1 MNTFATTNAEIG
13 EMLTRSSAAMKA
25 ANNSLEETIALE
37 SAAVQITRNAE
48 TTGTAFRTVS
58 MRIRGYD
65 ENSEDGLEEVSE
77 ELENISGEIYDLTR
91 VNGGEG
97 ISIFTDKTR
106 TEYKSTYDILKE
118 ISAIWDDLTD
128 KQQADLLEKLG
139 GKRGAQVIAGVL
151 DNFDEVERAMGNM
164 EDAAGSADAEM
175 RVIQDSL
182 EYKINALKQT
192 WTGALQ
198 DMIDRG
204 DLKNIID
211 ELVKLSEAL
220 VKVIPKLK
228 SFSTVLA
235 GVGTAIAGVGAKKV
249 IGRITGSLI
258 ELSAA
263 GEKVKKLNEIKSV
276 FKTIGNATT
285 FGADGLVAKESVN
298 LYRNELRNLT
308 IQEQA
313 AAISASGLNA
323 QQAKY
328 VLTTQEGTL
337 AQGAYTDALAEQILA
352 EAGLATASITL
363 SEAQVTELMTKVG
376 ITAATEEETLSALG
390 LTSTKEGE
398 LIVTH
403 AANQADIESLV
414 TKKLITEAQKEQIF
428 AILGVTVAEEG
439 QIVATNVLTGAFV
452 KLWNVLAANPYIAIA
467 AGIAAVAAAIALANK
482 RAKEAREEIAS
493 NSISEWE
500 EANQK
505 YKENGE
511 TFEELAEKYTKL
523 SKGVDSLGRNVSL
536 STDEFDEYHDVTN
549 QIAEM
554 MPNLV
559 KGWDSEN
566 NAILTVKDSVEAL
579 TEAREKDRKAQ
590 NGNLIKNAEDI
601 FNNSK
606 DKLNDAGF
614 SSDSTLALYADEQAR
629 IDAIRNLIDSR
640 NHSIDDFSLFRR
652 ITTDSFGTSYVDYEE
667 LRDILN
673 DAGID
678 TSSISGT
685 VEQQEEAL
693 LKIFNELSQADRAA
707 IQGYLVEQ
715 ESILTEALNGRR
727 DLFVAFM
734 EETLDSSSYEDMSDD
749 VKLALNS
756 LGNSLS
762 NSVLQAY
769 NSFEDLKRHVT
780 EIVETIDNLAPED
793 QAKFT
798 EYIGLV
804 TSWNNNEIPYDEYVE
819 KIKEFYTLIN
829 TLFPGDDNEEIRK
842 TFTLVFDI
850 PNENELEEQKDRFIN
865 RLGIRKIS
873 KTDQLNGMPSYV
885 EEMGEEAIEVA
896 DEWYDSLTK
905 SEREFVDNLS
915 DEDLAEAVTFEST
928 EEFDEWLEKLQ
939 AEANIQ
945 IDLTYSTRAVENLD
959 TMQDA
964 FGDLTTAYKASVK
977 NRDSSDK
984 VTGFTAS
991 ASDIQG
997 VNDAFGGVTFNEED
1011 IENVNAL
1018 SNALEKYNTTLIE
1031 NKGDAIAAQDATDEL
1046 ATAYVDQSGIL
1057 KDLTEENKET
1067 YISYLKL
1074 NGITNAQ
1081 EVVESRLSKQAQR
1094 TSENLIKLSKAIAQ
1108 NRKALDEG
1116 EEAGE
1121 EYIKAIEAIT
1131 DEVAALLSLYNDDGI
1146 EILDAATLINE
1157 EFVKTHLDDIYKA
1170 TEGDIEALN
1179 RLRLEIARIQASKL
1193 LIDLDIPSEAVEA
1206 KLDDIMDMISEV
1218 DAMNI
1223 EVGATVDDKEFLEG
1237 LDIMMAASEGT
1248 ADAVIK
1254 AFESMGYTVEW
1265 VPHPYKVTTL
1275 KANQSNIKDSKA
1287 YSAMME
1293 QAELTV
1299 DVPSLKITRNSR
1311 ATGAAV
1317 NNFSGSSYSDSDS
1330 DSGSSSDSDSNDF
1343 SESFDWIEKA
1353 IDRVEEELD
1362 RLDEQVDNTYK
1373 NWTSRNEALLEEIE
1387 KTGDEIK
1394 MQADASKKYEELA
1407 NEVAVPEEYK
1417 IKVQYGEMS
1426 VEDIDESV
1434 VTDALKDYY
1443 NEKLANNELDQE
1455 WQDKFKGAKLT
1466 DEDFAE
1472 MAGIN
1477 EDEVTEAIRDYWKD
1491 QLSKGNGTAEMLE
1504 KYNTNTLTDSD
1515 YAEMLSNYIQEYEDD
1530 LDKAKEATDKE
1541 TELTN
1546 NAISYHVQVFEN
1558 LKEQLD
1564 ETISTLEAE
1573 SDLIDKRI
1581 SRSESMGYFTNIGYY
1596 DDLIANTQEQ
1606 LDAITYNEEEAIKA
1620 FNEAVAN
1627 GVEKGSEQYNTLLQ
1641 DIYDIEAQKEDKINE
1656 LIETA
1661 NDKRQ
1666 QLWDRSDWIEEQA
1679 DKVYEEFTFLQDLL
1693 SGEKL
1698 YEDDGHLTDYGKANM
1713 GLISAEYESNIQEA
1727 ERFKQQY
1734 EDLQKQLEEAP
1745 GDTALIE
1752 RLNEEKEGWQNAT
1765 NAIIENKKAMQDVL
1779 RSIVDGY
1786 LSNLQ
1791 KIIDKYKDTL
1801 SSAKDLYDYQKNIS
1815 DQTTNIGDLEKQLQ
1829 AYAGDDS
1836 EEARKTRQE
1845 LQAKLEEA
1853 EQNLEETQ
1861 WDRYISETGDMLDTL
1876 YSDLEEYLNDEIE
1889 DLDKVVDM
1897 FTTIVND
1904 YPDVIAEN
1912 IDAIASKYGYSTDLT
1927 TNLENAINNN
1937 SIFTSMESGIS
1948 AISKILN
1955 DNIENFKFIA
1965 NPEENGTTNE
1975 VEYESSKLVVND
1987 DGTLSIARLN
1997 GNAPSGTS
2005 DYWSN
2010 VDTDTVTELTSLQ
2023 KQYEEQLEKLIELN
2037 GSWESDENGEWYKY
2051 SDGSYAKNEWL
2062 DLDGKQFY
2070 FDEDGYLAKD
2080 QYVDGKLISPNGEA
2094 EDEGYEWKQGEDGRW
2109 YYGNSEN
2116 YATGHVKIDGQWHT
2130 FDDEGWWLGAYAK
2143 GSKSISRTGIGI
2155 TNEDG
2160 SELVWRTDSGALLTP
2175 LNQGDMVFTSDMS
2188 RRLWEIAKGNIPSG
2202 MNITM
2207 PSVSGSSAQN
2217 VTANNSISIELPN
2230 VKNYDEFKKAMKN
2243 DSEMEKFWQEITI
2256 GQMMGNNS
2264 LKKNKY

>member
-1 MNTFATTNAEIG
+1 
-13 EMLTRSSAAMKA
+13 
-25 ANNSLEETIALE
+25 
-37 SAAVQITRNAE
+37 
-48 TTGTAFRTVS
+48 

-128 KQQADLLEKLG
+128 KQQAELLEKLG

-164 EDAAGSADAEM
+164 EDAAGAADAEM

-204 DLKNIID
+204 DLKKIVD
-211 ELVKLSEAL
+211 SLTDLSEAL

-249 IGRITGSLI
+249 IGRITSSLV

-328 VLTTQEGTL
+328 ILTTQEGTL
-337 AQGAYTDALAEQILA
+337 AQSAYTDALAEQILA

-414 TKKLITEAQKEQIF
+414 VKKLITEAQKEQIF

-500 EANQK
+500 EANKK

-511 TFEELAEKYTKL
+511 TFEELAEKYTEL

-590 NGNLIKNAEDI
+590 NGDLIKNAEDI

-629 IDAIRNLIDSR
+629 IDTIRKLIDSK
-640 NHSIDDFSLFRR
+640 NHSIDDFSLFRH

-769 NSFEDLKRHVT
+769 NSFDELKNHVT

-804 TSWNNNEIPYDEYVE
+804 TSWNNDEIPYDEYVE
-819 KIKEFYTLIN
+819 KVQAFYTLLE
-829 TLFPGDDNEEIRK
+829 TLFPNDENEEIRK
-842 TFTLVFDI
+842 SFIITFDMPDEDELDRDVFV
-850 PNENELEEQKDRFIN
+850 N
-865 RLGIRKIS
+865 RL
-873 KTDQLNGMPSYV
+873 TEANNPYHLNLDKLPSEV
-885 EEMGEEAIEVA
+885 REKFATQNAEVA

-928 EEFDEWLEKLQ
+928 EEFDEWLAELQ
-939 AEANIQ
+939 KEANIQ
-945 IDLTYSTRAVENLD
+945 VEVDYSTRAIENLD
-959 TMQDA
+959 SMQDA

-977 NRDSSDK
+977 NRDSSDN
-984 VTGFTAS
+984 VTNYTAS

-997 VNDAFGGVTFNEED
+997 VNDAFGGVTFNEKD

-1031 NKGDAIAAQDATDEL
+1031 NKGDAVAAQDATDEL

-1057 KDLTEENKET
+1057 KDLNEENKET

-1094 TSENLIKLSKAIAQ
+1094 TAENLTKLSKAIAQ

-1116 EEAGE
+1116 EEGGKQYTE
-1121 EYIKAIEAIT
+1121 AIEAIT
-1131 DEVAALLSLYNDDGI
+1131 DEVAELLTLKDDDGNV
-1146 EILDAATLINE
+1146 LFDASEYINAE
-1157 EFVKTHLDDIYKA
+1157 NTDFIKEHLDDIYA
-1170 TEGDIEALN
+1170 AVEGDIDALN
-1179 RLRLEIARIQASKL
+1179 RLRIEAARMKATELMVHVSL
-1193 LIDLDIPSEAVEA
+1193 PTEAVESQ
-1206 KLDDIMDMISEV
+1206 LNNLMDLVAEA
-1218 DAMNI
+1218 DAMDIDIGASIEDASFIKALDSMMKATGMTVDEINEVFESIGFEAEYVKTGTTEI
-1223 EVGATVDDKEFLEG
+1223 EVPDIDLSKTNGAINSAEDYKKADTGNKKKVKVDNFAL
-1237 LDIMMAASEGT
+1237 S
-1248 ADAVIK
+1248 
-1254 AFESMGYTVEW
+1254 
-1265 VPHPYKVTTL
+1265 VTR
-1275 KANQSNIKDSKA
+1275 KNGK
-1287 YSAMME
+1287 
-1293 QAELTV
+1293 
-1299 DVPSLKITRNSR
+1299 

-1317 NNFSGSSYSDSDS
+1317 NNYSGSTYSDSDS

-1343 SESFDWIEKA
+1343 SESFDWIETA
-1353 IDRVEEELD
+1353 ISRLEEELD
-1362 RLDEQVDNTYK
+1362 RLDEQVGNTYK
-1373 NWTSRNEALLEEIE
+1373 NWTSRNEALLEQIE

-1407 NEVAVPEEYK
+1407 NEVAIPEEYK
-1417 IKVQYGEMS
+1417 IKVQAGEMS

-1434 VTDALKDYY
+1434 VTEALKDYY
-1443 NEKLANNELDQE
+1443 NDKLDKGELDQE
-1455 WQDKFKGAKLT
+1455 WQDKYKGAKLT

-1504 KYNTNTLTDSD
+1504 KYNTSTLTDSD
-1515 YAEMLSNYIQEYEDD
+1515 YAEMLSTYIQDYED
-1530 LDKAKEATDKE
+1530 LYDKSVEATDKE
-1541 TELTN
+1541 TELTKTVLD
-1546 NAISYHVQVFEN
+1546 YHKQIFEDIQT
-1558 LKEQLD
+1558 QLD
-1564 ETISTLEAE
+1564 EIVSEIDNKV
-1573 SDLIDKRI
+1573 DLIDKRMT
-1581 SRSESMGYFTNIGYY
+1581 RSEEMGYFVNTDYY
-1596 DDLIANTQEQ
+1596 DQLINLTQERI
-1606 LDAITYNEEEAIKA
+1606 DARSYQIEQATQAMNQAVENGMEKYSEEWYEMYNNILEMVGDQEEDITQKIKYENEE
-1620 FNEAVAN
+1620 
-1627 GVEKGSEQYNTLLQ
+1627 
-1641 DIYDIEAQKEDKINE
+1641 
-1656 LIETA
+1656 
-1661 NDKRQ
+1661 RQ
-1666 QLWDRSDWIEEQA
+1666 QLWDRADWIEEQA
-1679 DKVYEEFTFLQDLL
+1679 DTIYEEFSFLQEML

-1713 GLISAEYESNIQEA
+1713 GLISAEYEANREELARYQS
-1727 ERFKQQY
+1727 QY
-1734 EDLQKQLEEAP
+1734 EDLQKELEKAP
-1745 GDTALIE
+1745 GDKNLIE
-1752 RLNEEKEGWQNAT
+1752 RSNTLKDNIQEITKAML
-1765 NAIIENKKAMQDVL
+1765 ENKQAMKDVL
-1779 RSIVDGY
+1779 QSIVDGY

-1791 KIIDKYKDTL
+1791 KIIDKYKDAL

-1912 IDAIASKYGYSTDLT
+1912 IDAIASKYGYSTDFT

-1948 AISKILN
+1948 AISKILSE
-1955 DNIENFKFIA
+1955 NIENFKFITNA
-1965 NPEENGTTNE
+1965 EENGTTNE
-1975 VEYESSKLVVND
+1975 VEYTSSKLVVND
-1987 DGTLSIARLN
+1987 DGTVSLTRLN

-2005 DYWSN
+2005 DYWGN
-2010 VDTDTVTELTSLQ
+2010 TSDAETASKALQ
-2023 KQYEEQLEKLIELN
+2023 EEYEELLEKLIAVN
-2037 GSWESDENGEWYKY
+2037 GSWESDEKGEWYKY

-2070 FDEDGYLAKD
+2070 FDEEGYLAKD
-2080 QYVDGKLISPNGEA
+2080 QYVDGKLISPSGEA
-2094 EDEGYEWKQGEDGRW
+2094 KADGYEWKQEDGKW
-2109 YYGNSEN
+2109 WYGNSEN

-2207 PSVSGSSAQN
+2207 PSINGSSPQN
-2217 VTANNSISIELPN
+2217 VTANNNISIELPN